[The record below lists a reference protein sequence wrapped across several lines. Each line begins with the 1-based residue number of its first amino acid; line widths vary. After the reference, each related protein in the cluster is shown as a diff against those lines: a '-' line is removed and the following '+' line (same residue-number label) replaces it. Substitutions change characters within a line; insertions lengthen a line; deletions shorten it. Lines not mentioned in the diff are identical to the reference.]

1 MRHTKTLLSC
11 LISSVILQMTAMA
24 PAAPAQPPQTW
35 SLAPERTPGV
45 VDHVQITLEVSGQLS
60 VTENDKLRS
69 LPLKVAAELEYDERS
84 LEVSTGSSGKMR
96 AMRQYGKAVAAIQV
110 DGRKIRATL
119 REQRQLIGVQ
129 SDGPKVTLYSPHGP
143 LTREE
148 LDLLDVQGNSLLLDH
163 LLPDSPVG
171 INDTWSHDDLTIQAL
186 LGPDAIHR
194 SEVTSKLVSVTDGVA
209 LVEIEGQV
217 EAAVQGVSTEIEL
230 RGKYQFNLA
239 TKRIPWFGLLVKE
252 KRAASH
258 VGPGLDVVARLQ
270 MKITRIARSDTLT
283 NAALEGLALSPTDEL
298 RLLSYAAPQGAWE
311 FTHDRRWFSTV
322 DQADRAVFRLI
333 DRGELVAQCNVSP
346 SSSPRAGRPV
356 SLTDFQNDVKQ
367 SLGENFGQ
375 FVRASQR
382 AGDRG
387 YRVYQVEIDGM
398 ASELPIRWIYYLL
411 ANQQGH
417 EAVLVFTIEGSLL
430 ERFDNADGPLL
441 ESIRLRDDSLA
452 AKP

>member
-11 LISSVILQMTAMA
+11 LVSCVFMQITAIA
-24 PAAPAQPPQTW
+24 PAAPAQRPKTW
-35 SLAPERTPGV
+35 SLVAERTPGV
-45 VDHVQITLEVSGQLS
+45 VDHVQISLEVSGQLS
-60 VTENDKLRS
+60 VTDNDKLRS
-69 LPLKVAAELEYDERS
+69 LPLKVAAELDYDERS
-84 LEVSTGSSGKMR
+84 LEVSTASSGSMR
-96 AMRQYGKAVAAIQV
+96 AMRHYRKALAAIQV
-110 DGRKIRATL
+110 DGQEIRATL
-119 REQRQLIGVQ
+119 RAQRQLIGVQ
-129 SDGPKVTLYSPHGP
+129 SDGSKVTLYSPHGQ

-148 LDLLDVQGNSLLLDH
+148 LDLLDIQGNSLLLDH

-186 LGPDAIHR
+186 LGPDALHR
-194 SEVTSKLVSVTDGVA
+194 SEVTSKLISVTDGVA
-209 LVEIEGQV
+209 LVEIEGKV

-252 KRAASH
+252 KREVGH

-270 MKITRIARSDTLT
+270 IKIAQIARSDTLT
-283 NAALEGLALSPTDEL
+283 NAALEGLALQPTDEL
-298 RLLSYAAPQGAWE
+298 RLLSYAASQGAWE

-346 SSSPRAGRPV
+346 SSSPRAGSPV
-356 SLTDFQNDVKQ
+356 SLTDFQNDIQ
-367 SLGENFGQ
+367 RSLGESFGQ

-382 AGDRG
+382 ASDRG
-387 YRVYQVEIDGM
+387 SRVYQVEIDGM

-441 ESIRLRDDSLA
+441 ESIRLPNDSVA